1 MRQYVLLPVSNGSRL
16 RELNLSYNKNVSPA
30 AWQVLTIALRL
41 HAPALEMLSLS
52 RAHSGLID
60 SCDVLL
66 TDNHKL
72 KKLRMLDGN
81 TDRQVRNVY
90 MEVFTRILDDT
101 SNILST
107 YNSNHVVEELC
118 SEDECYMLPTQL
130 RSLLR
135 INKENSPSQAAR
147 IKIIKAHFSGSNIN
161 TQVFSHMELNVHPI
175 AIAWMGGSK
184 TNDLLFAFLR
194 SMPSVCDTTRK
205 VKKRKAVD
213 EV

>member
-1 MRQYVLLPVSNGSRL
+1 
-16 RELNLSYNKNVSPA
+16 LNLSYNKNVSPA

-101 SNILST
+101 SRILST
-107 YNSNHVVEELC
+107 YNSNHIVKEIC
-118 SEDECYMLPTQL
+118 DEDCHSLPAYL
-130 RSLLR
+130 SLSSLLR

-147 IKIIKAHFSGSNIN
+147 IKIIKSHFSGSCIN
-161 TQVFSHMELNVHPI
+161 TQVFNHMELNAYPI